1 MKFFNSK
8 KAPLDDW
15 SALSTFLTSE
25 RLLKSKGEV
34 SPARRARVIFSEDET
49 NDFLLNFSNEIE
61 NILYDGEGATRT
73 LYEIKKESDGLVW
86 IILEDGNFSDL
97 VSSIY
102 TIGNAIS
109 SNGGSKNLI
118 AAIFEIY
125 LSIDI
130 DDNSSRRGLRSYC
143 IYRYD
148 RKSFYPFIPTGE
160 NEGERDK
167 TAESVLGRD
176 LSNSGLIIEKDFS
189 QWMGLWGIPF

>member
-1 MKFFNSK
+1 MRFFNSK
-8 KAPLDDW
+8 KTPIDDW
-15 SALSTFLTSE
+15 SALSTFLTSGK
-25 RLLKSKGEV
+25 LLQSKGEV
-34 SPARRARVIFSEDET
+34 SPARREGVLFSEDKT
-49 NDFLLNFSNEIE
+49 NDFLLNISNEIDS
-61 NILYDGEGATRT
+61 ILYDGEGATRT
-73 LYEIKKESDGLVW
+73 LYEIQKEDNGLVW
-86 IILEDGNFSDL
+86 IILEDGNFNDL

-109 SNGGSKNLI
+109 SNGGAENLI

-125 LSIDI
+125 LSVDI
-130 DDNSSRRGLRSYC
+130 DDNSTRRGVRSYC

-189 QWMGLWGIPF
+189 QWLGLSGIPF

>member
-1 MKFFNSK
+1 MRFFNSK
-8 KAPLDDW
+8 KTPIDDW

-25 RLLKSKGEV
+25 KLLQSKGEV
-34 SPARRARVIFSEDET
+34 SPARRAGVLFSEDKT
-49 NDFLLNFSNEIE
+49 NDFLLNLSNEIDS
-61 NILYDGEGATRT
+61 ILYDGEGATRT
-73 LYEIKKESDGLVW
+73 LYEIQKEDDGLVW
-86 IILEDGNFSDL
+86 IILEDGNFNDL

-109 SNGGSKNLI
+109 SNGGSENLI

-125 LSIDI
+125 LSVDI
-130 DDNSSRRGLRSYC
+130 DDNSTRRGVRSYC

>member
-25 RLLKSKGEV
+25 RLLQSKGEV
-34 SPARRARVIFSEDET
+34 SPARRAGVLFSEDET